1 MNPSQL
7 HEGKVTFIHS
17 VFKPKECTPIGV
29 HEIIDKTRSG
39 EWERDIHAV
48 RLVLHRSRQAYDLE
62 KPRKL
67 PAILWAGVFTCADDA
82 NLKTHSGLTC
92 LDVDHIPRGE
102 ADRLKGEFAKLNC
115 VRAVFIS
122 PSGQG
127 LKIVVRIECPS
138 PTDHKRITK
147 AVAADMAAKVPL
159 PSGAKFDNTH
169 DLSRKCF
176 ASWDPHLHDNPHAV
190 PWDGCFTE
198 RQRDRE
204 TEETEKPMLLYTPS
218 PSPPPHVGKDGSAP
232 PRSSVRELLA
242 KHAEAVIPSR
252 VHDTF
257 KRLFILAQLTV
268 AYGEEH
274 HVAVEQ
280 CAGVFFAAWYEMTRE
295 RDASFLTNTRSDYEC
310 EFLEKIPKVKVP
322 FGRGGI
328 DEAVRRMA
336 ETDPPPIA
344 AIRFPD
350 SAPIGRLLHLCQTLG
365 AMQPPGTPFYLSSR
379 EAEKVVG
386 VSHTLANRYLRA
398 FVVNGILV
406 EVEKPDIAQRKASRF
421 RWNGDLPTK

>member
-1 MNPSQL
+1 MNTPL
-7 HEGKVTFIHS
+7 DEGRVTLLNS
-17 VFKPKECTPIGV
+17 VKAPGGCTPIYAG
-29 HEIIDKTRSG
+29 EIIDRIRS
-39 EWERDIHAV
+39 ERWKLKIEALRKV
-48 RLVLHRSRQAYDLE
+48 RASDLQKYKMQKE
-62 KPRKL
+62 KL
-67 PAILWAGVFTCADDA
+67 PAILWAGDFLCAKDDGIR
-82 NLKTHSGLTC
+82 THSGLTC
-92 LDVDHIPRGE
+92 LDIDGIPGCE
-102 ADRLKGEFAKLNC
+102 VDRLKGEFAQLDC

-122 PSGQG
+122 PSGHG

-147 AVAADMAAKVPL
+147 AVADDLAVKVL
-159 PSGAKFDNTH
+159 LSSGLEFDNTH

-176 ASWDPHLHDNPHAV
+176 ASWDPDIHDNPHAV
-190 PWDGCFTE
+190 PWDGYFTE

-204 TEETEKPMLLYTPS
+204 TEETEKPMLLCTLS
-218 PSPPPHVGKDGSAP
+218 LSPPPHIGKGGSAP
-232 PRSSVRELLA
+232 PQSTVRELLT
-242 KHAEAVIPSR
+242 KHAEVVIPSC
-252 VHDTF
+252 VHDTNS
-257 KRLFILAQLTV
+257 RLFNLARLTV

-274 HVAVEQ
+274 HVPVEQ
-280 CAGVFFAAWYEMTRE
+280 CTGVFFAAWYEMTRE

-344 AIRFPD
+344 SIRFPD
-350 SAPIGRLLHLCQTLG
+350 SAPIGKLLHLYQTLST
-365 AMQPPGTPFYLSSR
+365 MQPHGTPFYLSSR

-398 FVVNGILV
+398 FVVAGILV
-406 EVEKPDIAQRKASRF
+406 EVEKHDTAQRKASRF
-421 RWNGDLPTK
+421 RWNGDMPSK